1 MKKIALFAALCL
13 FLMPMAGCSQ
23 SKDNLTLVKENMSE
37 YGEVY
42 FFSSNQNLPMSVVSG
57 SREEPYA
64 YDGKSMVKFDFAL
77 VVARLDGTDSEY
89 LQVTI
94 DGEPSQVLL
103 EYNFRTGT
111 HVADLQ
117 TKLSGDEEI
126 VVSYLGEQ
134 AELVC
139 ASKDFGVSA
148 EQALQIATQHLDEK
162 ITSLRNGDELLAEC
176 YLKLL
181 DSISGGFSQVFWL
194 FSIYSVE
201 GEMTNVIISASNGQI
216 LANGEQNMI

>member
-126 VVSYLGEQ
+126 SVSYLGEQ
-134 AELVC
+134 AEPLISVLPGFVHITEPAQPLVIGIGIQPVLVH
-139 ASKDFGVSA
+139 FF
-148 EQALQIATQHLDEK
+148 
-162 ITSLRNGDELLAEC
+162 NGRCDL
-176 YLKLL
+176 
-181 DSISGGFSQVFWL
+181 
-194 FSIYSVE
+194 
-201 GEMTNVIISASNGQI
+201 
-216 LANGEQNMI
+216 